1 MSFPVHEIKHVK
13 ASHRKYQFLTILFT
27 IVTLAATLGAA
38 FSSIQLSNLIK
49 ESPDS
54 KKMAEES
61 TSPPK
66 TPVIVDDSAMK
77 EIEALKSELDREK
90 STSLKMKA
98 KIKDLNNQISALKK
112 AVVAPK
118 PPKPKAAPA
127 AQPKP
132 KAAPV
137 AQPKPKAAPVAQPE
151 PTAPARP
158 PQEKEPASKGT
169 PPAPPQLPANQEV
182 EPTPSPATGSP
193 TGQEPSAPEPQQPV
207 SPKPAPAAPTPEVPA
222 NNTGAPSGNAAEE
235 PAPKPESEQP
245 LTAPP
250 VTVPSGQPQSEDL
263 PSKTGDE
270 QPDSKI
276 NP

>member
-1 MSFPVHEIKHVK
+1 MTFPVHEIKHVK

-38 FSSIQLSNLIK
+38 FSSIQLSNLKK
-49 ESPDS
+49 ERQDL

-61 TSPPK
+61 ASPPQ
-66 TPVIVDDSAMK
+66 TPVIVNDSAMK

-112 AVVAPK
+112 AVVT
-118 PPKPKAAPA
+118 
-127 AQPKP
+127 PKP

-137 AQPKPKAAPVAQPE
+137 AQPKPKAAPVTQPKPAA
-151 PTAPARP
+151 PTQP
-158 PQEKEPASKGT
+158 PQEKEPASKVT

-193 TGQEPSAPEPQQPV
+193 AGQEPSAPAPQQPV
-207 SPKPAPAAPTPEVPA
+207 SPKPAPAPIPEVPA
-222 NNTGAPSGNAAEE
+222 SDAGTPSDSAAEE
-235 PAPKPESEQP
+235 SVPKPEPEQP

-250 VTVPSGQPQSEDL
+250 VTDPSGGQPQTEDL

-270 QPDSKI
+270 EPDSKV